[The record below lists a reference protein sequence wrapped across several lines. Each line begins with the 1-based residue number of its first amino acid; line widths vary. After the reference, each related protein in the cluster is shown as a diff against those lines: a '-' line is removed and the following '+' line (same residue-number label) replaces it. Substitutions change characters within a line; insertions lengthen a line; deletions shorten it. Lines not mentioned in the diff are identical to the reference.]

1 MKFEYNEDLEKEER
15 IKQVMY
21 EIKDHYV
28 DIDRYSSYMSAL
40 LSSPVD
46 DKPTNSEKFERYY
59 YLLRYLKPNNVCYLH
74 VFNDLYDVVVHV
86 HTHPELGDEY
96 ASDCYS
102 NQDLYTY
109 GYLQKH
115 HQYGT
120 YYTLFIGAML
130 NNHNGKENISFV
142 YYDEEDKT
150 FYKIPNIY
158 YVKTEKN
165 KEYIKK

>member
-74 VFNDLYDVVVHV
+74 VFNDLYDVFEDGIEK
-86 HTHPELGDEY
+86 PEYNECMFEIIKY
-96 ASDCYS
+96 IISS
-102 NQDLYTY
+102 
-109 GYLQKH
+109 
-115 HQYGT
+115 
-120 YYTLFIGAML
+120 
-130 NNHNGKENISFV
+130 NHN
-142 YYDEEDKT
+142 
-150 FYKIPNIY
+150 
-158 YVKTEKN
+158 
-165 KEYIKK
+165 